1 MYVIIFKTN
10 VLLPQ
15 TGDLSTFLLS
25 CVGHLIFWPIGT
37 VNLFVFPNFLTWSV
51 PDEGY
56 SRNAY
61 KSRYQHFY
69 YNNINVYIL
78 CDTSGRAFNICS
90 SVPVLHYL
98 QTVLLIKM

>member
-25 CVGHLIFWPIGT
+25 CVGHLIFWPLGT

-56 SRNAY
+56 SKKAY
-61 KSRYQHFY
+61 
-69 YNNINVYIL
+69 
-78 CDTSGRAFNICS
+78 
-90 SVPVLHYL
+90 
-98 QTVLLIKM
+98 